1 LHAVQGIST
10 VGAGEVVIADL
21 GGEFLTLAN
30 VGCERIIRFA
40 IQALNL
46 RFEEF
51 FGDGVHILF
60 FLSGLVARNC
70 AFSRPGVGPC
80 REIGGALC

>member
-30 VGCERIIRFA
+30 VGRGRVVRFA

-46 RFEEF
+46 GFEEF
-51 FGDGVHILF
+51 YGDGLHF
-60 FLSGLVARNC
+60 FSFLV
-70 AFSRPGVGPC
+70 
-80 REIGGALC
+80 